1 MAVLQARLRQLQEEF
16 SEFEDGFERY
26 AYLVELAALLPP
38 YPEQYRTAE
47 HLVRGCQSQV
57 WLHAYTEDGMFFF
70 HGDSDTL
77 IIKGVLLILRDLLCG
92 VPLDEVSGVR
102 LDVLAELGLADS
114 FSDTRQKGIGAA
126 LAALRAAAQTFSHD
140 SVAQS

>member
-1 MAVLQARLRQLQEEF
+1 MAVLQAHLQQLQEEF
-16 SEFEDGFERY
+16 SDFEDGFERY

-57 WLHAYTEDGMFFF
+57 WLHAYTEEGAFFF

-77 IIKGVLLILRDLLCG
+77 IIKGVLLVLQDLLCG
-92 VPLDEVSGVR
+92 VPLEEISGIR
-102 LDVLAELGLADS
+102 MNVLAELGLADS

-126 LAALRAAAQTFSHD
+126 LEMLRTAAQTFFRDGAVQH
-140 SVAQS
+140 

>member
-1 MAVLQARLRQLQEEF
+1 MAALQAHLQQLKEEF

-26 AYLVELAALLPP
+26 AYLVELASLLPP

-57 WLHAYTEDGMFFF
+57 WLHAYTAGGAFFF

-77 IIKGVLLILRDLLCG
+77 IIKGVLLVLQDLLCG
-92 VPLDEVSGVR
+92 VPLSEVSGLH
-102 LDVLAELGLADS
+102 LDVLLELGLVDS

-126 LAALRAAAQTFSHD
+126 LAILRTAAQAFLRD
-140 SVAQS
+140 SAAQS